1 VAKTL
6 TLFTRAGCPLC
17 DEMAERVRSLIAGT
31 GHTLAAVDVDRQPVL
46 QAKYG
51 WEVPLLF
58 DEAVEICRHELNLAA
73 FQQWLRANA

>member
-1 VAKTL
+1 MARIL

-17 DEMAERVRSLIAGT
+17 DEMSERVRSLLVGT
-31 GHTLAAVDVDRQPVL
+31 SHVLVPVDVDREPAL

-58 DEAVEICRHELNLAA
+58 DDAVEICRHELNLAV